1 MAYATTQRNY
11 AGRMPALP
19 ARKMGT
25 WKMAYA
31 DFLTALMAFFLLM
44 WLVSGVSPD
53 ARAAIA
59 AEFKTKELAPASA
72 DRAMPVGAADLLSLL
87 QLSETLKTA
96 GDSVIL
102 SVEPDGVRLD
112 LVDTAGRPLFESASG
127 ALTPDGAALV
137 AAAGETLARLANP
150 LSIEGHTDAF
160 GLAKAGYS
168 NWELSSDRANEAR
181 RLLEAGGVA
190 AGRFQAVTGLADTR
204 PLDPGQP
211 HLAQNRRISLKVHLS
226 AAQL

>member
-1 MAYATTQRNY
+1 MAYATTHRQL
-11 AGRMPALP
+11 AGRMPAPP

-59 AEFKTKELAPASA
+59 GEFKTRETALAAAPLPSSET
-72 DRAMPVGAADLLSLL
+72 ADLFSLL
-87 QLSETLKTA
+87 QLSESLKGA
-96 GDSVIL
+96 GESVIL
-102 SVEPDGVRLD
+102 SMEPDGVRLD

-127 ALTPDGAALV
+127 ALTAEGAKLV
-137 AAAGETLARLANP
+137 SAAAATLAP
-150 LSIEGHTDAF
+150 LSNAVSIEGHTDAF
-160 GLAKAGYS
+160 SLASTGYS
-168 NWELSSDRANEAR
+168 NWDLSSDRANEAR

-190 AGRFQAVTGLADTR
+190 GARFQAVTGLADTQ
-204 PLDPGQP
+204 PLEPGQP
-211 HLAQNRRISLKVHLS
+211 HLAQNRRISLKVHL
-226 AAQL
+226 AVQP

>member
-1 MAYATTQRNY
+1 MAYATSQRNY

-59 AEFKTKELAPASA
+59 AEFKTKELALAGA
-72 DRAMPVGAADLLSLL
+72 ENAVPVEAEQLFSLLS
-87 QLSETLKTA
+87 LSETLKAA

-127 ALTPDGAALV
+127 ALTPEGAALV
-137 AAAGETLARLANP
+137 AAAGKTLASLTNSV
-150 LSIEGHTDAF
+150 SIEGHTDAF
-160 GLAKAGYS
+160 NLAAAGYS
-168 NWELSSDRANEAR
+168 NWELSSDRANQAR

-190 AGRFQAVTGLADTR
+190 PDRFLAVTGLSDTK

-211 HLAQNRRISLKVHLS
+211 HLAQNRRISLKVHLN
-226 AAQL
+226 AQQ

>member
-1 MAYATTQRNY
+1 MAYATTHRQI
-11 AGRMPALP
+11 AGRMPAPP

-59 AEFKTKELAPASA
+59 AEFKTKHLELAGPAPA
-72 DRAMPVGAADLLSLL
+72 VPAEAADLFSLL
-87 QLSETLKTA
+87 QLSETLKAA
-96 GDSVIL
+96 GQSVIL
-102 SVEPDGVRLD
+102 SAEPDGVRLD

-127 ALTPDGAALV
+127 SLTAEGAALV
-137 AAAGETLARLANP
+137 TGAAETLASLSNP

-160 GLAKAGYS
+160 SLTAAGYS

-190 AGRFQAVTGLADTR
+190 PARFIAVTGLSDTK
-204 PLDPGQP
+204 PLHPGQP
-211 HLAQNRRISLKVHLS
+211 HLAQNRRISLKVHLV
-226 AAQL
+226 AAP

>member
-1 MAYATTQRNY
+1 MAYATTHRQL
-11 AGRMPALP
+11 AGRMPAPP

-59 AEFKTKELAPASA
+59 GEFKTREAALASA
-72 DRAMPVGAADLLSLL
+72 VPAASEAADLFSLL
-87 QLSETLKTA
+87 QLSESLKGA
-96 GDSVIL
+96 GESVIL

-127 ALTPDGAALV
+127 ALTAEGGKLV
-137 AAAGETLARLANP
+137 AAAAATLAP
-150 LSIEGHTDAF
+150 LSNAVSIEGHTDAF
-160 GLAKAGYS
+160 SLASTGYS
-168 NWELSSDRANEAR
+168 NWDLSSDRANDAR

-190 AGRFQAVTGLADTR
+190 GARFRAVTGLADTK
-204 PLDPGQP
+204 PLEPGQP
-211 HLAQNRRISLKVHLS
+211 HLAQNRRISLKVHL
-226 AAQL
+226 ATLP

>member
-1 MAYATTQRNY
+1 MAYAATLRNY

-59 AEFKTKELAPASA
+59 AEFKTKELALAGSAAPAA
-72 DRAMPVGAADLLSLL
+72 GEAADLFSLL
-87 QLSETLKTA
+87 QLSETLKAA
-96 GDSVIL
+96 GESVIL

-112 LVDTAGRPLFESASG
+112 LVDTTGRPLFQSASG

-137 AAAGETLARLANP
+137 AAAAGTLAALPNP

-160 GLAKAGYS
+160 SLAAAGYS
-168 NWELSSDRANEAR
+168 NWDLSSDRANEAR

-190 AGRFQAVTGLADTR
+190 APRFQAVTGLADTK
-204 PLDPGQP
+204 PLEPGQP

-226 AAQL
+226 AQP

>member
-1 MAYATTQRNY
+1 MAYATTQRQL
-11 AGRMPALP
+11 AGRMPAPP

-59 AEFKTKELAPASA
+59 AEFKTRETGLASA
-72 DRAMPVGAADLLSLL
+72 PDAVPVEAEHLHRLIA
-87 QLSETLKTA
+87 LSETLQAA

-112 LVDTAGRPLFESASG
+112 LVDTAARPLFASASG
-127 ALTPDGAALV
+127 ALTPEGAELV
-137 AAAGETLARLANP
+137 AAAGETLAAIQNP
-150 LSIEGHTDAF
+150 VSVEGHTDAF
-160 GLAKAGYS
+160 SLAATGYS
-168 NWELSSDRANEAR
+168 NWDLSSDRANEAR
-181 RLLEAGGVA
+181 RLLEAHGVA
-190 AGRFQAVTGLADTR
+190 EGRFQAVTGLADTQ
-204 PLDPGQP
+204 PIEIGQP
-211 HLAQNRRISLKVHLS
+211 HLAQNRRISLKVHL
-226 AAQL
+226 AAHP

>member
-1 MAYATTQRNY
+1 MAYATTHRQI
-11 AGRMPALP
+11 AGRMPAPP

-59 AEFKTKELAPASA
+59 AEFKTRDLAPATA
-72 DRAMPVGAADLLSLL
+72 APPVPSEAADLFSLL
-87 QLSETLKTA
+87 QLSEALKAA
-96 GDSVIL
+96 GESVIL

-127 ALTPDGAALV
+127 ALTREGQALV
-137 AAAGETLARLANP
+137 AAVADTLAPLGNP

-160 GLAKAGYS
+160 SLATTGYS
-168 NWELSSDRANEAR
+168 NWDLSSDRANDAR

-190 AGRFQAVTGLADTR
+190 PARFAAVTGLADTR
-204 PLDPGQP
+204 PLDAGQP

-226 AAQL
+226 AQP

>member
-1 MAYATTQRNY
+1 MAYATTHRQL
-11 AGRMPALP
+11 AGRMPAPP

-59 AEFKTKELAPASA
+59 GEFKTRETSLASAAPAVPA
-72 DRAMPVGAADLLSLL
+72 EAADLFSLL
-87 QLSETLKTA
+87 QLSETLKAA
-96 GDSVIL
+96 GESVIL

-112 LVDTAGRPLFESASG
+112 LVDTAGRPLFQSASG
-127 ALTPDGAALV
+127 ALTREGAELV
-137 AAAGETLARLANP
+137 AAAARSLAPLSNP
-150 LSIEGHTDAF
+150 VSIEGHTDAF
-160 GLAKAGYS
+160 SLASTGYS
-168 NWELSSDRANEAR
+168 NWDLSSDRANEAR
-181 RLLEAGGVA
+181 RLLETGGVA
-190 AGRFQAVTGLADTR
+190 AARFQAVTGLADTR

-211 HLAQNRRISLKVHLS
+211 HLAQNRRISLKVNL
-226 AAQL
+226 AAQP

>member
-1 MAYATTQRNY
+1 MAHATTHRQL
-11 AGRMPALP
+11 AGRMPAPP

-44 WLVSGVSPD
+44 WMVSGVSPD

-59 AEFKTKELAPASA
+59 AEFKTRETTLASA
-72 DRAMPVGAADLLSLL
+72 DPAVPAEAADLLSLL
-87 QLSETLKTA
+87 QLSKALKAA
-96 GDSVIL
+96 GESVII

-127 ALTPDGAALV
+127 ALTAQGAALV
-137 AAAGETLARLANP
+137 AAVAETLAPLANP
-150 LSIEGHTDAF
+150 VSIEGHTDAF
-160 GLAKAGYS
+160 SLASAGYS
-168 NWELSSDRANEAR
+168 NWDLSSDRANEAR
-181 RLLEAGGVA
+181 RLLETGGLV
-190 AGRFQAVTGLADTR
+190 AGRFQAVTGLADTK
-204 PLDPGQP
+204 PLEAGQP

-226 AAQL
+226 AQP

>member
-19 ARKMGT
+19 ARKLGT

-59 AEFKTKELAPASA
+59 AEFKTKDLALASA
-72 DRAMPVGAADLLSLL
+72 ESPVPVEADQLFSLL
-87 QLSETLKTA
+87 QLSETLKAA

-127 ALTPDGAALV
+127 ALTQEGEALV
-137 AAAGETLARLANP
+137 AAAGKTLASLPNP

-160 GLAKAGYS
+160 NLATASYS

-190 AGRFQAVTGLADTR
+190 PDRFQAVTGLADTR

-226 AAQL
+226 AQR

>member
-1 MAYATTQRNY
+1 MAYATTHRQI
-11 AGRMPALP
+11 AGRMPAPP

-53 ARAAIA
+53 ARATIA
-59 AEFKTKELAPASA
+59 AEFKTKHLELAGPAPA
-72 DRAMPVGAADLLSLL
+72 VPAEAADLFSLL
-87 QLSETLKTA
+87 QLSETLKAA
-96 GDSVIL
+96 GQSVIL
-102 SVEPDGVRLD
+102 SAEPDGVRLD

-127 ALTPDGAALV
+127 SLTAEGAALV
-137 AAAGETLARLANP
+137 TAAAETLSTLTNP

-160 GLAKAGYS
+160 SLTAAGYS

-190 AGRFQAVTGLADTR
+190 PARFMAVTGLSDTK

-211 HLAQNRRISLKVHLS
+211 HLAQNRRISLKVHLD
-226 AAQL
+226 AAP

>member
-1 MAYATTQRNY
+1 MAYATTHRQI
-11 AGRMPALP
+11 AGRMPAPP

-53 ARAAIA
+53 VRAAIA
-59 AEFKTKELAPASA
+59 AEFKTKHLELASPAPA
-72 DRAMPVGAADLLSLL
+72 VPTEAADLFSLL
-87 QLSETLKTA
+87 QLSETLKAA
-96 GDSVIL
+96 GESVIL

-112 LVDTAGRPLFESASG
+112 LVDTSGRPLFESASG
-127 ALTPDGAALV
+127 ALTAEGAALV
-137 AAAGETLARLANP
+137 AAAAETLAPLSNP

-160 GLAKAGYS
+160 SLTAAGYS

-190 AGRFQAVTGLADTR
+190 PARFMAVTGLSDTK

-211 HLAQNRRISLKVHLS
+211 HLAQNRRISLKVHLG
-226 AAQL
+226 AVP

>member
-1 MAYATTQRNY
+1 MAYATTHRQL
-11 AGRMPALP
+11 AGRMPAPP

-44 WLVSGVSPD
+44 WMVSGVSPD

-59 AEFKTKELAPASA
+59 AEFKLKETALAST
-72 DRAMPVGAADLLSLL
+72 DPVVPDEATDLFSLL
-87 QLSETLKTA
+87 QLSESLKGA
-96 GDSVIL
+96 GESVIL

-127 ALTPDGAALV
+127 ALTAEGAKLV
-137 AAAGETLARLANP
+137 AAAATTLAP
-150 LSIEGHTDAF
+150 LSNAVSIEGHTDAF
-160 GLAKAGYS
+160 SLASTGYS
-168 NWELSSDRANEAR
+168 NWDLSSDRANEAR

-190 AGRFQAVTGLADTR
+190 GARFRAVTGLADTK
-204 PLDPGQP
+204 PLEPGQP
-211 HLAQNRRISLKVHLS
+211 HLAQNRRISLKVHL
-226 AAQL
+226 ATQP